1 MCLTLLSC
9 GGKNND
15 IIINNYSN
23 ANGFLSQ
30 TSDVAE
36 SENGY
41 YILSGEKNS
50 EKFISYIDKS
60 SNEATVLCSK
70 INCSHSLDNVPADCD
85 SYVGSVISGSMN
97 FYDGYVYYIG
107 YDTNNYECTLRRLSA
122 NGSEH
127 EMICKLGKAPDN
139 SNEYYSYAVTD
150 NYIIYSES
158 IGNSDKK
165 NNSELKIYDLKN
177 KKVNTIYSYEDNN
190 AKIFDLKVAGEF
202 IYFRQANSDG
212 FFESKLFAFNVKEQ
226 TADLVAEKVCSYSLK
241 NENKIVYWKSFD
253 GIYENSIDTRE
264 AEKIYNSDEDTM
276 LGFLACVG
284 ENCYVYNFS
293 NGSYKQDTDVFVGIV
308 KDNEIVSRVYLAGNQ
323 FLLPLYIGED
333 RMISDVFGK
342 GGKSIGYCPIENNS
356 IDTNIINTEI
366 VY

>member
-9 GGKNND
+9 GRKNND

-41 YILSGEKNS
+41 YILSGKNGS

-60 SNEATVLCSK
+60 SDEVTVLCSK
-70 INCSHSLDNVPADCD
+70 INCSHSLDNVPTDCN
-85 SYVGSVISGSMN
+85 SYVGSVVSGSLN
-97 FYDGYVYYIG
+97 FYDGYVYYID
-107 YDTNNYECTLRRLSA
+107 YESNNYECALRRLSA

-150 NYIIYSES
+150 KYIIYSES

-177 KKVNTIYSYEDNN
+177 KTVNTIYSYEDYN
-190 AKIFDLKVAGEF
+190 AKIFDLKVAEGF

-226 TADLVAEKVCSYSLK
+226 NADLVAEKVCSYSLE
-241 NENKIVYWKSFD
+241 NENTIVYWKSFD
-253 GIYENSIDTRE
+253 GIYVNNIDTKE
-264 AEKIYNSDEDTM
+264 AAKIYNSDEDTM
-276 LGFLACVG
+276 LGFLACVD
-284 ENCYVYNFS
+284 ESVYVYNFS
-293 NGSYKQDTDVFVGIV
+293 NGSYKQDTDVFVGIL
-308 KDNEIVSRVYLAGNQ
+308 KDNEIVSKIYLSENQ
-323 FLLPLYIGED
+323 FLMPVYIGRD
-333 RMISDVFGK
+333 RVISAVFGK
-342 GGKSIGYCPIENNS
+342 DGRSIAYCHIENKL
-356 IDTNIINTEI
+356 IDTNIINTGIE
-366 VY
+366 Y